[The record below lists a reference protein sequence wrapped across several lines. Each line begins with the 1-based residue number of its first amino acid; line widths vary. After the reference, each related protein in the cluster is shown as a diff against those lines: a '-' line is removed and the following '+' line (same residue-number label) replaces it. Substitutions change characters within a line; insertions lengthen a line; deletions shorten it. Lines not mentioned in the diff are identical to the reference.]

1 MHGRCPRATRGSRS
15 VWGAAPSMS
24 SARAAATCGLSAG
37 TRLRNVMSRDFVDAE
52 RHSTHTHRDGS
63 RRLGQ
68 GARCGITVR
77 GCVARRRRAWGRGVA
92 SRCVGTW
99 CRRAWA
105 RGAVSRCVGAWRG
118 VAVRAVRQRPQ
129 RRYVARDVAVG
140 ATAGLQVPPAQRCCA
155 SPQACDCGRAGTV
168 LRCAFLLRN
177 RDRST
182 CNRGIEIL

>member
-1 MHGRCPRATRGSRS
+1 MTSLTRNVTARTRTGTAAAASVRAR
-15 VWGAAPSMS
+15 GAASRC
-24 SARAAATCGLSAG
+24 AGVWCG
-37 TRLRNVMSRDFVDAE
+37 VM
-52 RHSTHTHRDGS
+52 
-63 RRLGQ
+63 
-68 GARCGITVR
+68 VR

-99 CRRAWA
+99 RRRAWA
-105 RGAVSRCVGAWRG
+105 RGAASRCVGAWRG

>member
-77 GCVARRRRAWGRGVA
+77 GRVVRRHGARVRGAA
-92 SRCVGTW
+92 SPCVGTW
-99 CRRAWA
+99 C
-105 RGAVSRCVGAWRG
+105 GITVCGHVVSPCVGAWRG

-140 ATAGLQVPPAQRCCA
+140 ATARLQVPPAQRCCA
-155 SPQACDCGRAGTV
+155 SPQACDCRRAGTV